1 MGRFPNFFLQIVHDF
16 IVFKNMLLILKKY
29 QVIENL
35 ENLTIVPEKHKTEK
49 FWPESQKRTSDS
61 ESATQNQW

>member
-49 FWPESQKRTSDS
+49 F
-61 ESATQNQW
+61 